1 MKQIVNGGRSIF
13 INLYGSRFS
22 VGALYDGLFE
32 ECLEG
37 IPILIA
43 HDLSRIIGWSRLF
56 SLYFEPGLTRLV
68 GIGELAEN
76 DDDFKQLRS
85 FYLYHLHKSFEAF
98 QTEINELTG
107 ELQKHLSGQETGGL
121 RMHCLYWTRIS
132 HQSFFELICFTRQ
145 GRPHST
151 EALVTHRARCLP
163 NWQTCSFCSSILSTS
178 SLSS

>member
-1 MKQIVNGGRSIF
+1 MKRIVNVVNTDS

-32 ECLEG
+32 ECFKG
-37 IPILIA
+37 VPILMA
-43 HDLSRIIGWSRLF
+43 HDSSRIIGWSRLF

-85 FYLYHLHKSFEAF
+85 LYLHHLHRPFEGC

-107 ELQKHLSGQETGGL
+107 ELQKHLSGQEKSV
-121 RMHCLYWTRIS
+121 RNC
-132 HQSFFELICFTRQ
+132 
-145 GRPHST
+145 
-151 EALVTHRARCLP
+151 V
-163 NWQTCSFCSSILSTS
+163 
-178 SLSS
+178 